1 MMQKT
6 WNLLVSV
13 LLLAAVTCSV
23 VQAEVSKKKELITQS
38 EAGWQITN
46 TTVVKASQAVT
57 FRQGVIVDDY
67 IVSGDAAA
75 LSTATPIQKGK
86 VRFTVNL
93 FSPIRDMPGQ
103 RAGLWYL
110 QGTWTITADD
120 AKPELLKIRHNPYV
134 IEGDIKA
141 ELANNPVDQPSA
153 ELAAKVY
160 ILNSMAAGRWT
171 NGYGTYAGNGS
182 FEGSITLNI
191 DSHPDLTQP
200 NEAKK

>member
-1 MMQKT
+1 MMQKI
-6 WNLLVSV
+6 WNLLVTA
-13 LLLAAVTCSV
+13 LLFAAMTCSG
-23 VQAEVSKKKELITQS
+23 VQAETGKKKELITQS
-38 EAGWQITN
+38 EVGWQITN

-86 VRFTVNL
+86 IRFVVNL

-110 QGTWTITADD
+110 QGTWTIRADD
-120 AKPELLKIRHNPYV
+120 ADPELLKIRHNPYV

-141 ELANNPVDQPSA
+141 ELANNPVDQPTA
-153 ELAAKVY
+153 ELEAKVY

-171 NGYGTYAGNGS
+171 NGYGAFTGNS
-182 FEGSITLNI
+182 TFEGSITLNI
-191 DSHPDLTQP
+191 DMHPDLTQP
-200 NEAKK
+200 KK